1 MQESE
6 TMSEL
11 TFNDLTHR
19 LEDELHRLHYT
30 EGSIQGYRRAW
41 KHIATFLKQE
51 GLESFTEEAGMRFL
65 DTKYDFFRLENAGEL
80 TQSLINRL
88 RVIRMLGDFQ
98 QHGSILRRYYKQKRN
113 CSTASPSSNG

>member
-6 TMSEL
+6 TMSEF

-41 KHIATFLKQE
+41 KHIATFLKP
-51 GLESFTEEAGMRFL
+51 
-65 DTKYDFFRLENAGEL
+65 K
-80 TQSLINRL
+80 LI
-88 RVIRMLGDFQ
+88 
-98 QHGSILRRYYKQKRN
+98 S
-113 CSTASPSSNG
+113 